1 MGHSRPRED
10 QEKFRLSARTDTEHR
25 SEHRSQHLDL
35 QGRVHASA

>member
-25 SEHRSQHLDL
+25 SQHLDL
-35 QGRVHASA
+35 RGTVHASA